1 VARRTSSPFAARTG
15 KPASPQRSTRAIDAI
30 VIRRQQL
37 VAELAMLRKEG
48 GDPTFIENAQQ
59 LLTRWW
65 AGANWAAREDILKS
79 ATWLVRM
86 SQCRKS

>member
-1 VARRTSSPFAARTG
+1 
-15 KPASPQRSTRAIDAI
+15 
-30 VIRRQQL
+30 
-37 VAELAMLRKEG
+37 MLRKEG